1 MGNTYSVDSP
11 TKPLSSNESI
21 TPVNLNQSIFNLKKI
36 IKTLE
41 TDNNRYYKELL
52 KKQEL
57 AQEYIRRNNM
67 EAARIFTQQLV
78 GYRNI
83 IKKNM
88 ITIKQFEM
96 LIQKLQETK
105 NTEELKRLVN
115 QANSVEVSEQN
126 PLFRGGKYFEKLIKY
141 EDKLLGLM
149 LN

>member
-1 MGNTYSVDSP
+1 MGNTFSFDSP
-11 TKPLSSNESI
+11 AKPLSSNESI

-115 QANSVEVSEQN
+115 QANSIEVSEQN

>member
-1 MGNTYSVDSP
+1 MGNTFSFDSP
-11 TKPLSSNESI
+11 AKPLSSNESI

-67 EAARIFTQQLV
+67 EAARIFTLQLV
-78 GYRNI
+78 RYRNM
-83 IKKNM
+83 IKKN
-88 ITIKQFEM
+88 ITTIEQLNI
-96 LIQKLQETK
+96 LILKLQKTK
-105 NTEELKRLVN
+105 NTEELKGLVN